1 MFLYVRQVGCM
12 QLFKINTN
20 YFKNKYDKFSNET
33 SNAGETINFQE
44 LVKCGEK
51 EAGRNNFEK
60 ALNFFDTAIRINPAF
75 DCAYG
80 DKALV
85 FDKMGKLDESL
96 KMYSKALEINPK
108 NSVTWHNK
116 GLTLI
121 KKKRMDEA
129 IDCFDKAISID
140 EDYSKAWYNKGR
152 CLEMQGQMENAQIC
166 LTKAR
171 KLDPFLF
178 SKIKLKQ

>member
-1 MFLYVRQVGCM
+1 VLLYSRQIGCL
-12 QLFKINTN
+12 QLFKIGTN
-20 YFKNKYDKFSNET
+20 YFKNKYKKFSNE
-33 SNAGETINFQE
+33 SLIADEPVNLEE
-44 LVKCGEK
+44 LVKYGEK
-51 EAGRNNFEK
+51 ETSRNNFEK
-60 ALNFFDTAIRINPAF
+60 ALIIFDRAIRINPTF
-75 DCAYG
+75 DSAYG

-85 FDKMGKLDESL
+85 FDRMGKLDESL

-129 IDCFDKAISID
+129 IHCFDKAISID
-140 EDYSKAWYNKGR
+140 PNYSKAWYNKGR
-152 CLEMQGQMENAQIC
+152 CLEMQGNLENAQIC
-166 LTKAR
+166 LTKAK

-178 SKIKLKQ
+178 SKIKLR

>member
-1 MFLYVRQVGCM
+1 
-12 QLFKINTN
+12 LFKINTN
-20 YFKNKYDKFSNET
+20 YFKNKYKSFSKESSIT
-33 SNAGETINFQE
+33 DQSISLEE

-51 EAGRNNFEK
+51 EASRKNYEK
-60 ALNFFDTAIRINPAF
+60 ALDIFDNAIRINPSC
-75 DCAYG
+75 DSAYG

-85 FDKMGKLDESL
+85 FDKMGILDESL

-108 NSVTWHNK
+108 NSITWHNM

-129 IDCFDKAISID
+129 INCFDKSISID
-140 EDYSKAWYNKGR
+140 KNYSKAWYNKGR
-152 CLEMQGQMENAQIC
+152 CLEMQGKMENAQTC
-166 LTKAR
+166 LTQAK

-178 SKIKLKQ
+178 SKIKLR

>member
-1 MFLYVRQVGCM
+1 M
-12 QLFKINTN
+12 QLFKININ
-20 YFKNKYDKFSNET
+20 YFKNKYLKFGNESSAT
-33 SNAGETINFQE
+33 DQTFNPEE
-44 LVKCGEK
+44 LVKYGEK
-51 EAGRNNFEK
+51 ETSRNNFEK
-60 ALNFFDTAIRINPAF
+60 ALNIFDRAIRINPKF
-75 DCAYG
+75 DSAYG

-85 FDKMGKLDESL
+85 FDKMGRLDESL

-121 KKKRMDEA
+121 KLKKMDEA
-129 IDCFDKAISID
+129 NDCFDKAISID
-140 EDYSKAWYNKGR
+140 KNYSKAWYNKGR
-152 CLEMQGQMENAQIC
+152 CLEMQGNMENAQIC

-178 SKIKLKQ
+178 SKIKLG

>member
-1 MFLYVRQVGCM
+1 M
-12 QLFKINTN
+12 FKINTN
-20 YFKNKYDKFSNET
+20 YFKNKYINFSNEN
-33 SNAGETINFQE
+33 SNANQPINLEE

-51 EAGRNNFEK
+51 EASRNNFEK
-60 ALNFFDTAIRINPAF
+60 ALAIFDSAIRINSSF
-75 DCAYG
+75 DSAYG

-85 FDKMGKLDESL
+85 FDKMGELDESL

-108 NSVTWHNK
+108 NSVTWHNR

-129 IDCFDKAISID
+129 INCFDKAISID
-140 EDYSKAWYNKGR
+140 KNYSKAWYNKGR
-152 CLEMQGQMENAQIC
+152 CLEMQGNMENAQIC
-166 LTKAR
+166 LTKAK

-178 SKIKLKQ
+178 SKIKLR